1 MGMAMVAALAA
12 DWQIRGCLWI
22 GGINNPEGGNAF
34 PLAIAWIGQGAFLLP
49 VQSAANILAEPVIQ
63 SLLAQDGDEDPRAVL
78 LSLGDTTA
86 IPIPLVSG
94 LGIRT
99 QFQGE
104 VNGLLMVSDDAPHP
118 WTDKERA
125 RLEQLALIFAIAT
138 RLQTLTPEGEAAP
151 PQTLSIPAVS
161 FPYQVNPLM
170 STVYASIQKKFA
182 EQSQLNR
189 LKNDIITTFSHETR
203 TPITNMSMAV
213 SMLRRPD
220 LTPEVQQ
227 RYLDILEQEYQRLN
241 SFITRI
247 VTLQMLGSQELGYDS
262 VPVNLRILTEELAQ
276 SFRVQWEADT
286 RKMLILNIEYDQVPE
301 SVDDL
306 NFYTLYTDPI
316 HLKVIL
322 VELLDNA
329 QKFSTPQTVV
339 SLHIRRSLPD
349 FQPPSILLALRNQ
362 SPKIDANEL
371 EHLFEPFQR
380 GSGVTEQSIAGTGLG
395 LALAKELVELLNGRI
410 TMNYQACDAPDLDQ
424 AMITFTLTIPLSLSQ
439 PSV

>member
-1 MGMAMVAALAA
+1 MGMAMVAALAV

-22 GGINNPEGGNAF
+22 SGINNPEGGNAF

-49 VQSAANILAEPVIQ
+49 VQSAADILAEPVIQ

-86 IPIPLVSG
+86 IPIPLVPG

-118 WTDKERA
+118 WTDTERS

-138 RLQTLTPEGEAAP
+138 RLQALTPEGEAAP
-151 PQTLSIPAVS
+151 PQTLSLPAVS
-161 FPYQVNPLM
+161 FLYQVNPLM

-213 SMLRRPD
+213 SMLRRPE
-220 LTPEVQQ
+220 LPPEVQR

-241 SFITRI
+241 GFITRI

-286 RKMLILNIEYDQVPE
+286 RKMLTLNIEYDQVPE
-301 SVDDL
+301 SVDDF

-395 LALAKELVELLNGRI
+395 LALAKELVELLNGQI
-410 TMNYQACDAPDLDQ
+410 TLDYQACDALDLNQ
-424 AMITFTLTIPLSLSQ
+424 AMITLTLTIPLS
-439 PSV
+439 P